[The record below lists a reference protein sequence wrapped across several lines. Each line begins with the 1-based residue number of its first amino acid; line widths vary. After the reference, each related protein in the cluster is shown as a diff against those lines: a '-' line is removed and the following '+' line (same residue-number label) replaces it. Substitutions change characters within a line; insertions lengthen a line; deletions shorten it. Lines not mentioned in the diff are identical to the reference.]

1 MTLRH
6 RLMEGQPAPPADPF
20 RLDGLSALITG
31 AARGIGYATALRML
45 EAGARVAINDI
56 DRDALDMATR
66 DLGGAGPRVLPIVA
80 DVSDIS
86 THERIVRQVV
96 DEFGSLDIL
105 VNNAGSFEPSSLDQL
120 DPDLVD
126 KQLALNVKGLV
137 FLSSACAQV
146 MKPGGAIVNLSS
158 LGGVRPPFTGLA
170 AYHATKGAVDSLTR
184 DMALEWGPRGI
195 RVNGAGPGGILTEG
209 GGQVIE
215 DPLYPVEVMDEI
227 RRRATARPLGR
238 MGYADDLAMAIVF
251 LASPAAGFVT
261 GQQLLVDGGYYLA

>member
-1 MTLRH
+1 
-6 RLMEGQPAPPADPF
+6 MEGQPAPPVDPF
-20 RLDGLSALITG
+20 RLDGRSVLITG

-45 EAGARVAINDI
+45 EAGASVAINDI
-56 DRDALDMATR
+56 DRDALDAATQ
-66 DLGGAGPRVLPIVA
+66 DLGGAGPQVLPIAA

-86 THERIVRQVV
+86 AHERIVRQVV
-96 DEFGSLDIL
+96 DELGSLDVL
-105 VNNAGSFEPSSLDQL
+105 VNNAGSFEPSSLDRL

-126 KQLALNVKGLV
+126 RQLALNVKGLA

-146 MKPGGAIVNLSS
+146 MKPGSAIINLSS

-209 GGQVIE
+209 GGQVSE
-215 DPLYPVEVMDEI
+215 DPLYPAEVMDEI